1 MKILFIKKNSI
12 IIWEYSQLGYPKG
25 WSNKKRIATLVEIP
39 RFTTGVYD

>member
-25 WSNKKRIATLVEIP
+25 WSNKKRIAMDYFEFLLHIL
-39 RFTTGVYD
+39 FQD